1 MRDVD
6 TLIIGAGAAGLAAAA
21 ELKRAGRSALVLE
34 ARDRIGGR
42 VWTMKEP
49 GLAVPVELGAE
60 FIHGR
65 PPATFSLLKRAGIA
79 AVSRTGSGW
88 YVEGGKLLQTGEIFA
103 EIRAALRATGAPR
116 RDVSFETY
124 LNRELRHLSE
134 RARRFARMR
143 VQGYDAAD
151 PARASARMIVE
162 EWTGEV
168 EATAASNSRPRGG
181 YGALLEWLAGSL
193 EGGQVRIQLQTVV
206 RSVIWKRGAVEIE
219 GDCRGRPF
227 RLSAARAIV
236 TLPLGVLQLAP
247 SAPGAVRFSPPLDPK
262 RQALRGLLP
271 SPVLKVALRYRDA
284 FWHTAARGRYRDA
297 VFFRA
302 PGAPIPSF
310 WTARPARAPLLI
322 AWAGGPNAARL
333 AGSGAPNIIG
343 QAVTGLKALFGAR
356 AERGLVAAWV
366 HDWQEDPYARGAYS
380 YVAVGGAGARKALA
394 APLRDTLY
402 FAGEAADFEGEHG
415 TVAGALQSGRRAAA
429 LIAAN

>member
-21 ELKRAGRSALVLE
+21 ELARAGRSALVLE

-42 VWTMKEP
+42 VWTLKEP

-79 AVSRTGSGW
+79 AIPRAGSGW
-88 YVEGGKLLQTGEIFA
+88 YVERGRLQHTGEIFA
-103 EIRAALRATGAPR
+103 EIRAALRATGAPKQ
-116 RDVSFETY
+116 DVSFETF
-124 LNRELRHLSE
+124 LNRELRQLSE
-134 RARRFARMR
+134 RARTFARMR

-162 EWTGEV
+162 EWTGED
-168 EATAASNSRPRGG
+168 EATTATNSRPRGG
-181 YGALLEWLAGSL
+181 YGALLAWLAGSL
-193 EGGQVRIQLQTVV
+193 EGGNVRIQLQTVV
-206 RSVIWKRGAVEIE
+206 RSVTWRRGAVEVE
-219 GDCRGRPF
+219 GDFRGRPF
-227 RLSAARAIV
+227 RTSAARAIV

-247 SAPGAVRFSPPLDPK
+247 SAPGAVRFSPALDQK
-262 RQALRGLLP
+262 RQALKGLAP
-271 SPVLKVALRYRDA
+271 SPVLKVALTFRDA
-284 FWHTAARGRYRDA
+284 FWEKAGRGRYRDA
-297 VFFRA
+297 VFFRS
-302 PGAPIPSF
+302 PGAAIPSF

-322 AWAGGPNAARL
+322 AWAGGPKAMRL
-333 AGSGAPNIIG
+333 MGTGAPHIIR
-343 QAVTGLKALFGAR
+343 QAVTSLKSVFGAG
-356 AERGLVAAWV
+356 AGKGLTAAWV

-380 YVAVGGAGARKALA
+380 YVTVGGAGARKALA
-394 APLRDTLY
+394 APLRGTLF

-429 LIAAN
+429 LIVAR